1 MTADPYHALGL
12 AHDASISDIKRAY
25 RSLAAKLHP
34 DKLTRVGATEK
45 EIQSTT
51 SKFVAISAA
60 YSILSDETRK
70 RQYDHIFKY
79 GGYDHLQSATSPS
92 RSNSK
97 APSNQ
102 GSQSSRPAQ
111 KRHNSGFE
119 QRQRQPQGWQQTN
132 KGIGYSIY
140 DPFTFLLSQGKVQS
154 KTVAG
159 VSIPSRINMVQAG
172 GLRLCFSNGQL
183 TKTPSGS
190 LQFTSKTTQFVN
202 GKKLNRLE
210 TTTIHRDGRKEVVI
224 EGDNYVERRVSAV
237 PTKRKRQPSKDEDDL
252 TRTGS
257 PDDDTP
263 WYMSAWN
270 GVRDTVQMCN
280 CATISAH

>member
-12 AHDASISDIKRAY
+12 EHNASISDIKRAY
-25 RSLAAKLHP
+25 RTLAAKLHP
-34 DKLTRVGATEK
+34 DKLTRTGATEN
-45 EIQSTT
+45 EVQDAT

-70 RQYDHIFKY
+70 RQYDHVFKY
-79 GGYDHLQSATSPS
+79 GGYDHMQPVTSS
-92 RSNSK
+92 HSNGQE
-97 APSNQ
+97 PTVQ
-102 GSQSSRPAQ
+102 GSSSSRPAP
-111 KRHNSGFE
+111 KRHNAGYE
-119 QRQRQPQGWQQTN
+119 QQQRQQEGWQKTN
-132 KGIGYSIY
+132 KGIGYAVY
-140 DPFTFLLSQGKVQS
+140 DPITFLLSQGKVQS

-159 VSIPSRINMVQAG
+159 VSIPSRINLVHAG
-172 GLRLCFSNGQL
+172 GLRLSISSGEIR
-183 TKTPSGS
+183 KTPSGS
-190 LQFTSKTTQFVN
+190 LKFTSKTTQFVN
-202 GKKLNRLE
+202 GKKLNRSE

-237 PTKRKRQPSKDEDDL
+237 PTKRKRQLSKDEDDL

-270 GVRDTVQMCN
+270 GVRDTVQMCS
-280 CATISAH
+280 CAAISAH